1 VRGTDDGLP
10 SRYVI
15 SIEVAAGENVASIGG
30 KCADLATLAMANP
43 PVSAGIAATTEA
55 YMDMLAV
62 DRLGKEIDLHLY
74 IPEFARVAVDE
85 FVSLYRQAAG

>member
-1 VRGTDDGLP
+1 
-10 SRYVI
+10 
-15 SIEVAAGENVASIGG
+15 
-30 KCADLATLAMANP
+30 MANP

-74 IPEFARVAVDE
+74 IPEFSRVAVDE

>member
-1 VRGTDDGLP
+1 VRGTEDGLP

-43 PVSAGIAATTEA
+43 PVSAGIAATMEA
-55 YMDMLAV
+55 
-62 DRLGKEIDLHLY
+62 
-74 IPEFARVAVDE
+74 
-85 FVSLYRQAAG
+85 